1 MSNREVEQ
9 SRSDLFLLRLW
20 IDEKEE
26 SGLPDTRVPSGQL
39 ATTTPGTRH
48 GRLLHVYSG
57 EGHNFDDWQEL
68 VGILEEMLSSSGQPS
83 PGDTQPASWSDA
95 GKVS

>member
-1 MSNREVEQ
+1 MRNSEAEQ

-20 IDEKEE
+20 TDEAND
-26 SGLPDTRVPSGQL
+26 PP
-39 ATTTPGTRH
+39 PGTQYALRSIESSHSRH

-68 VGILEEMLSSSGQPS
+68 VGILEEMLAASGQPS
-83 PGDTQPASWSDA
+83 LSDTQPASWRDA
-95 GKVS
+95 EK